1 MGQRNTAG
9 NPGPGESMENAEIP
23 DAFPIFPSVRLA
35 WIPLQSPRLPLCGV
49 TKCQSAYH
57 SALFCGAYGQRKI
70 PPPVLPKGLRSP
82 LIFFR
87 SSVIMMWNIQ
97 TGRLK
102 KMASKRKATVDHSIC
117 VACGACAKVCPKGAI
132 SIWKGCFAN
141 VAEETCVGCG
151 LCARV
156 CPAGCIAVRERS
168 EAV

>member
-1 MGQRNTAG
+1 
-9 NPGPGESMENAEIP
+9 
-23 DAFPIFPSVRLA
+23 
-35 WIPLQSPRLPLCGV
+35 
-49 TKCQSAYH
+49 
-57 SALFCGAYGQRKI
+57 
-70 PPPVLPKGLRSP
+70 
-82 LIFFR
+82 
-87 SSVIMMWNIQ
+87 
-97 TGRLK
+97 
-102 KMASKRKATVDHSIC
+102 MASKRKATVDHSIC